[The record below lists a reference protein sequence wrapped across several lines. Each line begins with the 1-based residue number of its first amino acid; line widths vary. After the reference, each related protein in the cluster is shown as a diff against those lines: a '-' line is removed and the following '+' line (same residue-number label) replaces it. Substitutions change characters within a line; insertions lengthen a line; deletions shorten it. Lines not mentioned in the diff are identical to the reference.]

1 MKRIQNLLIL
11 LLLISL
17 SAVTIVTARD
27 LRNLGKEAFIERS
40 ALSASDTI
48 PTHLI
53 NWPLFFGVQQTGEID
68 ASFDCFGNF
77 GTAFG
82 LGPYD
87 FIYAPHFPSYV
98 TPPTTGIEHL
108 FGGAIWIGGIV
119 GDDTLVSVG
128 ADGWQFIN
136 ELFPPEYPNS
146 GSITLVE
153 DYPADFSMR
162 AEFTDSN
169 SSTGSYTGFD
179 PFGHRPLNI
188 KVSNR
193 SHAWHSS
200 PENGTIIYDLV
211 ITNIGDKT
219 IKEGY
224 VGLYFDCDV
233 GNDPF
238 GSYWDDFAGSLRDYG
253 IGYAIDNDGDFYLPT
268 TSPATKI
275 FALKILE
282 TSFLASDTNFNW
294 WVPNGDALRDYG
306 PRQRGTTENPFR
318 DFGTGGTGTPEG
330 DANKYYMMSFNE
342 WDYDL
347 IYSTSVGDSS
357 EIWQPQEFPYADLS
371 GSFDIRFLMS
381 VGPFQL
387 KPDSSIRISFAT
399 FTGDSVHNLPENF
412 QDNLPYDPDLYLS
425 NLNFDDVLANSA
437 ISDSL
442 GQLLLDPNLPPL
454 GFQIVNK
461 NTQQPELQWDPWVYN
476 EVTGYEILI
485 EDADLSQLPQ
495 PGVVP
500 PWWAPAADKIPIT
513 LGRTYRYSIDNL
525 NKDRFYL
532 AAIANKTSTGTG
544 QLSIPIQFRLNP
556 RPGAVQLPSQY
567 VFAKPGQPLKLKWEL
582 NENSAVDHIN
592 IYKFSDSSDAKRVYH
607 AFYDEGYRFQFIQ
620 PKDSFFVDEKT
631 YYYYAMVPFAVAAA
645 EDTMFIVE
653 NFLDGNAYVIAAADE
668 FGFESEYTRPIV
680 AYNVTEQNREILLLT
695 NSFVLTPHE
704 YTYFDSISTFYSSIL
719 QGFDY
724 EIFSFSDSFAPSSC
738 PRQDLSCLDWQDL
751 MPYKMVIID
760 DRLSEG
766 IFGRAIAGSNT
777 LDALFKFQANG
788 GKIVYFGRFSSFAGG
803 GTHIIDGVPQY
814 LTGTVVTS
822 QLFGINGMFAGSERY
837 YYNNA
842 SPPYVDS
849 LFGFIRAQHKEI
861 SLPSLDADLKRDP
874 FTIKLR
880 ELWPMETPPAVA
892 TFIPN
897 DDAIVTHLF
906 QSAFPTT
913 SVQQSHNVGI
923 RLDLPKLNTQT
934 YTFGFHLWY
943 MNSRHAR
950 RLIRAIWSSEP
961 FDLAAKTIIEPALFH
976 FPKADS
982 RRSEFTN
989 IYVGDI
995 EQSLGLLAGIENSII
1010 VNNAIKP
1017 VSVEFLISHQDFDNQ
1032 VLKIEIPTGRLLS
1045 DFIPFWDTMTATY
1058 SVSGTLADGRDFK
1071 ALGSFMLIGHQR
1083 GDLNGD
1089 GMITV
1094 TDLTELVGLLFRM
1107 GKSPEPLELSDV
1119 NSDGSVNIIDLI
1131 KLVDYIFRG
1140 IPL

>member
-1 MKRIQNLLIL
+1 K
-11 LLLISL
+11 
-17 SAVTIVTARD
+17 
-27 LRNLGKEAFIERS
+27 
-40 ALSASDTI
+40 
-48 PTHLI
+48 
-53 NWPLFFGVQQTGEID
+53 
-68 ASFDCFGNF
+68 
-77 GTAFG
+77 
-82 LGPYD
+82 Y
-87 FIYAPHFPSYV
+87 
-98 TPPTTGIEHL
+98 
-108 FGGAIWIGGIV
+108 
-119 GDDTLVSVG
+119 
-128 ADGWQFIN
+128 
-136 ELFPPEYPNS
+136 
-146 GSITLVE
+146 
-153 DYPADFSMR
+153 
-162 AEFTDSN
+162 
-169 SSTGSYTGFD
+169 
-179 PFGHRPLNI
+179 
-188 KVSNR
+188 
-193 SHAWHSS
+193 
-200 PENGTIIYDLV
+200 
-211 ITNIGDKT
+211 
-219 IKEGY
+219 
-224 VGLYFDCDV
+224 
-233 GNDPF
+233 
-238 GSYWDDFAGSLRDYG
+238 
-253 IGYAIDNDGDFYLPT
+253 
-268 TSPATKI
+268 
-275 FALKILE
+275 
-282 TSFLASDTNFNW
+282 
-294 WVPNGDALRDYG
+294 
-306 PRQRGTTENPFR
+306 PFR

-330 DANKYYMMSFNE
+330 DANKYYILSFKE
-342 WDYDL
+342 WDFDVAYL
-347 IYSTSVGDSS
+347 STIGDSN
-357 EIWQPQEFPYADLS
+357 EIWAPRNTPLAGF
-371 GSFDIRFLMS
+371 GSFDIRYLMS
-381 VGPFQL
+381 IGPFNLQ
-387 KPDSSIRISFAT
+387 PDSSVRILFAT
-399 FTGDSVHNLPENF
+399 FKGDSVHYLPENF
-412 QDNLPYDPDLYLS
+412 QDNLPHDPDLYLT

-461 NTQQPELQWDPWVYN
+461 NRQQPELQWDPWVYN
-476 EVTGYEILI
+476 EVTGYEIFI
-485 EDADLSQLPQ
+485 EEADLSQLPQ
-495 PGVVP
+495 PGAIP
-500 PWWAPAADKIPIT
+500 PWWAPAADEIPIT

-525 NKDRFYL
+525 NKDKFFL
-532 AAIANKTSTGTG
+532 AAIANRTLTGTG
-544 QLSIPIQFRLNP
+544 QLSSPIKFRLNP

-567 VFAKPGQPLKLKWEL
+567 VFAKPGQPLKLKWAL
-582 NENSAVDHIN
+582 KENSAVDHIN

-607 AFYDEGYRFQFIQ
+607 AFYDEGYRSQFIQ

-645 EDTMFIVE
+645 EDTMFIDE

-704 YTYFDSISTFYSSIL
+704 YTYFDSISNFYSSIL

-724 EIFSFSDSFAPSSC
+724 EIFSFSDSFAPASC

-760 DRLSEG
+760 DRLSER
-766 IFGRAIAGSNT
+766 IFSLSFASSNT
-777 LDALFKFQANG
+777 LDALIKFQANG
-788 GKIVYFGRFSSFAGG
+788 GKIVYFGRFLSFFGS
-803 GTHIIDGVPQY
+803 GTHIINGVPQY
-814 LTGTVVTS
+814 LTASTTTS
-822 QLFGINGMFAGSERY
+822 QLFGISGMFAGSERY

-861 SLPSLDADLKRDP
+861 DLPSLDADLKRDP

-923 RLDLPKLNTQT
+923 RLDLPQLNTQT

-943 MNSRHAR
+943 MNRRDAR

-982 RRSEFTN
+982 RRPAFVS
-989 IYVGDI
+989 IYVGNI
-995 EQSLGLLAGIENSII
+995 ERSIGLLADIESSII
-1010 VNNAIKP
+1010 VNNSIKP
-1017 VSVEFLISHQDFDNQ
+1017 VSVDFLISHQDFDNQ

-1071 ALGSFMLIGHQR
+1071 ALGTFMLIGYQR

-1094 TDLTELVGLLFRM
+1094 TDLTELVGLLFRT
-1107 GKSPEPLELSDV
+1107 GQLPEPLELSDV
-1119 NSDGSVNIIDLI
+1119 NSDGSVNILDLT
-1131 KLVDYIFRG
+1131 KLVDYLFRG
-1140 IPL
+1140 FSL